1 MAGRFKHV
9 DQRTVWNAKAAAY
22 QAHHVIPT
30 DRIHYGPN
38 VPTEDDLGLVGD
50 PRGKDALEVGC
61 GGGQNAI
68 AFKKRGAARVAG
80 IDLSDKQIAYARA
93 LATREGV
100 EVEFH
105 QGTVEDLGRLAD
117 ASFDI
122 AFSAFC
128 FQYVRDLDRTMR
140 EVYRVLR
147 PGGRFAFSMDHP
159 IVGMT
164 GEDGVTFESSY
175 FQGDAE
181 WTWAL
186 PGTTA
191 FASPPPIEP
200 SSRSSTRCA
209 PPASSWNASW
219 SRATA
224 RPRAAA
230 GRSRCTSRRSSRALS
245 SSRHGSRRIAMT
257 ETYTWEQRHERGLEA
272 INTLIAGRVG
282 PGARRAEQHQPQL
295 ARWASSPTTSS
306 PATSWWR
313 PGLSRR
319 DRSLIVLAM
328 LAANARH
335 RETRF
340 HVQAGINHG
349 LTREEIEEI
358 ILHVA
363 LYAGWPVASESM
375 GEITEVFREIDG
387 VDRYPKRT
395 PAERKDDA
403 QRRHD
408 GAAVAHSILGGR
420 SPLDGEQALA
430 MTSEQLGPVGQL
442 ALEFAFG
449 EVWAR
454 PQTLETRP
462 QPGDGGGP
470 RRHRGVERTEGA
482 HSRRA

>member
-1 MAGRFKHV
+1 MAGGFKHV
-9 DQRTVWNAKAAAY
+9 DQRAVWNAKATAY

-175 FQGDAE
+175 FRGDAE
-181 WTWAL
+181 WMWAL

-191 FASPPPIEP
+191 VRFTATYRTVEQIFDALRAPGFIVERILEP
-200 SSRSSTRCA
+200 
-209 PPASSWNASW
+209 
-219 SRATA
+219 
-224 RPRAAA
+224 
-230 GRSRCTSRRSSRALS
+230 
-245 SSRHGSRRIAMT
+245 RHGA
-257 ETYTWEQRHERGLEA
+257 
-272 INTLIAGRVG
+272 
-282 PGARRAEQHQPQL
+282 
-295 ARWASSPTTSS
+295 
-306 PATSWWR
+306 PA
-313 PGLSRR
+313 
-319 DRSLIVLAM
+319 
-328 LAANARH
+328 
-335 RETRF
+335 
-340 HVQAGINHG
+340 
-349 LTREEIEEI
+349 
-358 ILHVA
+358 
-363 LYAGWPVASESM
+363 
-375 GEITEVFREIDG
+375 
-387 VDRYPKRT
+387 
-395 PAERKDDA
+395 
-403 QRRHD
+403 
-408 GAAVAHSILGGR
+408 GGR
-420 SPLDGEQALA
+420 WEEPMYVQTQFPS
-430 MTSEQLGPVGQL
+430 TII
-442 ALEFAFG
+442 FA
-449 EVWAR
+449 AR
-454 PQTLETRP
+454 KP
-462 QPGDGGGP
+462 
-470 RRHRGVERTEGA
+470 EG
-482 HSRRA
+482 SS